1 MKSCDENQNLMSTLL
16 PLKKIVRVPHI
27 AASKISI
34 QKEEYL
40 ACFKHDK
47 SNKSL
52 FNNEIKNM
60 LKIKN
65 SVIS

>member
-16 PLKKIVRVPHI
+16 PLKIVRVSCI

-34 QKEEYL
+34 LKEEYL

-47 SNKSL
+47 SNKS
-52 FNNEIKNM
+52 
-60 LKIKN
+60 
-65 SVIS
+65 